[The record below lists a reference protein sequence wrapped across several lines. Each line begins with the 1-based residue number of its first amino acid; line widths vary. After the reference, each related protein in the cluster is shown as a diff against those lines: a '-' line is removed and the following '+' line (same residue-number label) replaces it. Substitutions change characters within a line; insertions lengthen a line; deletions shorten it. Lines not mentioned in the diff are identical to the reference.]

1 MDNDPLGRLKT
12 RTEEYPK
19 GMLPFSGPA
28 NAASVE
34 MDCRGIIEHVPSEEA
49 RTACFMAGDAR
60 ANEQIGLTTMH
71 TIFLREH
78 NRIAWRLHEI
88 NPHWSGEEKYLESR
102 KIIGAI
108 MQKVTYTEWLPKI
121 LGEEGMKKLGNYTGY
136 NPTENPSVTN
146 VFATAAFRFGHSLI
160 KPVVK
165 RLDENLQPHREY
177 GDLPLY
183 KAFFNPYQLFKRG
196 GIDPIIRGLVFTGS
210 KDKRVE
216 LNGPMNPQLIE
227 RLFESSD
234 RVALDLGNV
243 KTLSTNKEVY
253 PKYSLQV
260 L

>member
-1 MDNDPLGRLKT
+1 MVLYSLT
-12 RTEEYPK
+12 QF
-19 GMLPFSGPA
+19 L
-28 NAASVE
+28 
-34 MDCRGIIEHVPSEEA
+34 IILSEHVPSEEA

-60 ANEQIGLTTMH
+60 ANEQIGLTTIH
-71 TIFLREH
+71 TVFLREH

-88 NPHWSGEEKYLESR
+88 NPHRTPQEKYLETR

-108 MQKVTYTEWLPKI
+108 VQKITYNEWLPKI
-121 LGEEGMKKLGNYTGY
+121 LGEDGMKKLGNYTGY
-136 NPTENPSVTN
+136 NPRENPSVTN

-165 RLDENLQPHREY
+165 RLDENLQPHSLY

-196 GIDPIIRGLVFTGS
+196 GIDPIIRGLVYTGS
-210 KDKRVE
+210 KDKRIE

-234 RVALDLGNV
+234 RVALDLGKPIKLNAGD
-243 KTLSTNKEVY
+243 KFDIQER
-253 PKYSLQV
+253 
-260 L
+260 